1 MTSLREV
8 FFLIT
13 FFLLRKN
20 EYTPNGAIPRPR
32 HPQPN
37 KFLPHTT
44 ALIMRVL

>member
-1 MTSLREV
+1 MRSMREV
-8 FFLIT
+8 FLLIA

-20 EYTPNGAIPRPR
+20 EYTPNGAIPRR
-32 HPQPN
+32 RLPQPN